1 MIRLAI
7 ALLFTTGIRRG
18 ELLALKI
25 GDYNPR
31 ESTLHIRET
40 KFYKSRLLPINGS
53 IAAEMDQC
61 LRARSQRKL
70 PVSRIRPS
78 SGTPPGV
85 EELTA
90 ARVCDA
96 AIQPLLQKCGIVT
109 AKGKLPRIHD
119 FRHSFAVNALLRWY
133 RAGADVEAKLPLLA
147 TYLGHGSAVSTH
159 YYLHFIEPLR
169 TAASERFANRYG
181 ELVSPLPTAARRR
194 AMKTGLPNLLGAAI
208 RDYFTDHLPRLRG
221 TSPHTIHS
229 YRDSIVL
236 LLRFLSRQR
245 NKPVTGLDLTDLD
258 PPGILAFLAHLEQ
271 ERNNGVS
278 TRNVRLSAIHAFF
291 HFVAARNPEHLELAQ
306 RVLGI
311 PFKRAR
317 QRAIDYLEYEEIDA
331 ILKAI
336 NRATL
341 QGSRDYALLA
351 TMFNTGGRVQE
362 IAELRACDLQL
373 TKPFQVRLFGKGRK
387 ERYCPLWPQTA
398 AVLRAFCHQRNLDL
412 RSESHLFLNHRGQPL
427 TRFGIR
433 HILARCL
440 GLAYERAPNL
450 RKKRLHPHSVRHS
463 TAVALLKSGVDL
475 STISH
480 LLGHASPTT
489 TNRYAKVDLEMK
501 RQAIAKVKPVPRR
514 SRTPWSKDRTILDW
528 LESL

>member
-1 MIRLAI
+1 M
-7 ALLFTTGIRRG
+7 
-18 ELLALKI
+18 K
-25 GDYNPR
+25 NPFPNP
-31 ESTLHIRET
+31 L
-40 KFYKSRLLPINGS
+40 
-53 IAAEMDQC
+53 
-61 LRARSQRKL
+61 
-70 PVSRIRPS
+70 
-78 SGTPPGV
+78 GV
-85 EELTA
+85 
-90 ARVCDA
+90 V
-96 AIQPLLQKCGIVT
+96 V
-109 AKGKLPRIHD
+109 
-119 FRHSFAVNALLRWY
+119 
-133 RAGADVEAKLPLLA
+133 
-147 TYLGHGSAVSTH
+147 
-159 YYLHFIEPLR
+159 
-169 TAASERFANRYG
+169 
-181 ELVSPLPTAARRR
+181 
-194 AMKTGLPNLLGAAI
+194 

-221 TSPHTIHS
+221 TSPHTLHS
-229 YRDSIVL
+229 YRDSMVL

-245 NKPVTGLDLTDLD
+245 NKPITELDLADLD
-258 PPGILAFLAHLEQ
+258 PPGILAFLSHLEQ
-271 ERNNGVS
+271 ERRNSVS

-291 HFVAARNPEHLELAQ
+291 HFAAARNPEHLELAQ

-317 QRAIDYLEYEEIDA
+317 QRAIDYLEYEEIEA
-331 ILKAI
+331 ILKTI

-362 IAELRACDLQL
+362 IADLRACDLQL

-398 AVLRAFCHQRNLDL
+398 AVLRAFCQQRHLDL
-412 RSESHLFLNHRGQPL
+412 RSEASVFLNHRSQPL

-440 GLAYERAPNL
+440 SLACEKAPNL

-480 LLGHASPTT
+480 MLGHASPTT

-501 RQAIAKVKPVPRR
+501 RQAIARIKPVPRQ
-514 SRTPWSKDRTILDW
+514 SRKPWSKDHTVLDW

>member
-1 MIRLAI
+1 MKA
-7 ALLFTTGIRRG
+7 
-18 ELLALKI
+18 
-25 GDYNPR
+25 
-31 ESTLHIRET
+31 
-40 KFYKSRLLPINGS
+40 GS
-53 IAAEMDQC
+53 
-61 LRARSQRKL
+61 
-70 PVSRIRPS
+70 
-78 SGTPPGV
+78 
-85 EELTA
+85 
-90 ARVCDA
+90 
-96 AIQPLLQKCGIVT
+96 
-109 AKGKLPRIHD
+109 
-119 FRHSFAVNALLRWY
+119 
-133 RAGADVEAKLPLLA
+133 
-147 TYLGHGSAVSTH
+147 
-159 YYLHFIEPLR
+159 
-169 TAASERFANRYG
+169 
-181 ELVSPLPTAARRR
+181 
-194 AMKTGLPNLLGAAI
+194 PNLLGAVI

-221 TSPHTIHS
+221 TSPHTLHS

-236 LLRFLSRQR
+236 LLRFVAREQR
-245 NKPVTGLDLTDLD
+245 KPITNLDLTDLD
-258 PPGILAFLAHLEQ
+258 PPGILAFLRHLEQ

-291 HFVAARNPEHLELAQ
+291 HFVASRNPEHLELAQ

-311 PFKRAR
+311 PFKRAG
-317 QRAIDYLEYEEIDA
+317 QRAIHYLEYEEIDVV
-331 ILKAI
+331 LKAV
-336 NRATL
+336 NRSTA
-341 QGSRDYALLA
+341 QGCRDYALLA

-362 IAELRACDLQL
+362 IADLRACDLQL

-398 AVLRAFCHQRNLDL
+398 AVLKAFCDQRNLDL
-412 RSESHLFLNHRGQPL
+412 RSENRVFLNHRGQPL

-433 HILARCL
+433 HILSRCL
-440 GLAYERAPNL
+440 VIACGNAPNL

-501 RQAIAKVKPVPRR
+501 RQAIAKVKPVPRK